1 MAVAAMVLSACGGDD
16 SSNNSSSTSAG
27 GSNNSSDFSSLSG
40 TLQGSGST
48 FQQTFDNAAIQGFK
62 EKAPKV
68 TITYGGGGSGKGKQ
82 DLADKVVDFAG
93 SDSLIKPEDMSKYAG
108 GVLYFPTVAAPI
120 TVSYNLSGVDDLK
133 LDGPTLAKI
142 FQAKVTTWD
151 DPAIKALNSGA
162 NLPSTKIT
170 IARRSDAS
178 GTTTNFS
185 KYLDAASNGE
195 WTLGSSDTINWPA
208 SSQGGNGNS
217 GVAQIVKNTPG
228 AIGYVDL
235 ADSKAANLQQ
245 AQIKNKSG
253 TYEKPT
259 LDGAAAAI
267 ASATPAADLTYN
279 PIDAAGADA
288 YPITSPTWIIVY
300 KTQSNKAKG
309 DALKGFLSYVLTDGQ
324 QLANQAGYAPLP
336 SSLAQKAN
344 AQLDQLQI
352 G

>member
-1 MAVAAMVLSACGGDD
+1 MVVAAVALSACGGDD
-16 SSNNSSSTSAG
+16 SSSSSTSAG
-27 GSNNSSDFSSLSG
+27 SNNSSATSSLSA

-48 FQQTFDNAAIQGFK
+48 FQKTFDDAAIQGFK

-93 SDSLIKPEDMSKYAG
+93 TDSLIKPEDLSKYSG
-108 GVLYFPTVAAPI
+108 GVLYFPTVSAPI

-133 LDGPTLAKI
+133 LDAPTLAKI
-142 FQAKVTTWD
+142 FQAQITTWN

-162 NLPSTKIT
+162 DLPSTKIT

-185 KYLDAASNGE
+185 KYLDAASGGE
-195 WTLGSSDTINWPA
+195 WKLGSSDTINWPA
-208 SSQGGNGNS
+208 SSQGGNGNP
-217 GVAQIVKNTPG
+217 GVAQIVKSTPG
-228 AIGYVDL
+228 AVGYVDL
-235 ADSKAANLQQ
+235 ADSKASNLQQ

-253 TYEKPT
+253 NYEKPT
-259 LDGAAAAI
+259 LDGAAAAVE
-267 ASATPAADLTYN
+267 ATTVAPDLTYS
-279 PIDAAGADA
+279 PIDASGADA
-288 YPITSPTWIIVY
+288 YPITSPTWIVVY
-300 KTQSNKAKG
+300 KTQGNKAKG
-309 DALKGFLSYVLTDGQ
+309 DAVKAFLNYVLTDGQ
-324 QLANQAGYAPLP
+324 QLASQAGYAALP
-336 SSLAQKAN
+336 SSLAQKAV